1 MPIQLLD
8 AAHCNVGRCTVPGGA
23 NFPIPLK
30 REGEGLTA
38 LGDALHLANGANR
51 DRTAISVNFFSS
63 FFLSVK
69 TSPGNHPRSSLPVL
83 HSQLLAIQTF
93 RLIVFRSN
101 QQGHNMIKLDWLY
114 FS

>member
-1 MPIQLLD
+1 MPTQLLD
-8 AAHCNVGRCTVPGGA
+8 AVHCNAGRSTVPGGA
-23 NFPIPLK
+23 NFPIPLN

-51 DRTAISVNFFSS
+51 DRTEFSSVN
-63 FFLSVK
+63 
-69 TSPGNHPRSSLPVL
+69 TSPGNHPHSSLPVL